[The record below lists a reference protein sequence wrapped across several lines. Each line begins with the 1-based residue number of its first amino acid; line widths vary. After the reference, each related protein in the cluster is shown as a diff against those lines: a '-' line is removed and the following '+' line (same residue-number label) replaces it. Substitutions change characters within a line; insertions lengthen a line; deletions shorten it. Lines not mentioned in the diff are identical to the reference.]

1 MILFK
6 SLSVL
11 LFKVHLLPAPT
22 LGAGLVS
29 ISALLADYL
38 LLLFT
43 QSYGSLQA
51 LHICG
56 RNHKAVRFKFGHIN
70 RRALYAFFSEYF
82 LLYFHYSRPFP
93 SLPCYNVA
101 KDVIIITIE
110 MIFSQL
116 LATASALVVSYFTQK
131 YIAEHREREERR
143 KRAAKKEAYR
153 LLFKLMLYAYQ
164 RHLQNE
170 PQCSFEYRLW
180 NAEQDV
186 LAEFFPAQTRA
197 FAEVLLA
204 VQYQP
209 ACGPLPG
216 MPDYSLSSKAIAA
229 ILASL

>member
-1 MILFK
+1 
-6 SLSVL
+6 
-11 LFKVHLLPAPT
+11 
-22 LGAGLVS
+22 
-29 ISALLADYL
+29 
-38 LLLFT
+38 
-43 QSYGSLQA
+43 
-51 LHICG
+51 
-56 RNHKAVRFKFGHIN
+56 
-70 RRALYAFFSEYF
+70 
-82 LLYFHYSRPFP
+82 
-93 SLPCYNVA
+93 
-101 KDVIIITIE
+101 VIIITID
-110 MIFSQL
+110 IILSQF

-131 YIAEHREREERR
+131 YIAEHREREEQR